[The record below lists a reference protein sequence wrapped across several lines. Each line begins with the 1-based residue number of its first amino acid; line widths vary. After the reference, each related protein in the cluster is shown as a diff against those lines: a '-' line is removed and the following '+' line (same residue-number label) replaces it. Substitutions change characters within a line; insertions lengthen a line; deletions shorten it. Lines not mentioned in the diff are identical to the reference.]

1 MGKKRLPRGVMRRQP
16 DDLDP
21 AAKHTPG
28 LLETVL
34 ENKFIVLGVL
44 AAGEQKEEGPVMVQ
58 KGEA

>member
-1 MGKKRLPRGVMRRQP
+1 MRRQP

-34 ENKFIVLGVL
+34 GNKFIVLGVL
-44 AAGEQKEEGPVMVQ
+44 ATGKEVNGEW
-58 KGEA
+58 